1 MMVLHL
7 FFGHKRC
14 GYALGHDDSAAVP
27 IGRRTVMFQDVDNMP
42 GLPVVSLHEHLLAV
56 ASPEHYYRHYLDGG
70 LAGNCTQPALE
81 AGFS

>member
-1 MMVLHL
+1 
-7 FFGHKRC
+7 
-14 GYALGHDDSAAVP
+14 
-27 IGRRTVMFQDVDNMP
+27 MFQDVDNMP